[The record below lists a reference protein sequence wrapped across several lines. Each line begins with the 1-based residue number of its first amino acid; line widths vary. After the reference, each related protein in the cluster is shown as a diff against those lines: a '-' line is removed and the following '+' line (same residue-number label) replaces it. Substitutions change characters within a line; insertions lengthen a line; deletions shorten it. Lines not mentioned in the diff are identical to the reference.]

1 MPFKQLKLC
10 AAFMILIAQQH
21 AQAWNQEMIWVGDTD
36 FPTSIQYTGPSGG
49 IARVSIPPERIG
61 QSVLTYCWSSYPYD
75 ASVQYTTALPATTLP
90 PKVII
95 NGIDVPIE
103 VSVTDGVVIKYNE
116 FITLV
121 RKTQVVPNEQ
131 SNTIKGGR
139 CQNLGTVY
147 DVPSSSQRMNLE
159 MLIPSSLPAGNYTG
173 EIRMKRGLMVTYSNE
188 PGEGNVMSDFLVSST
203 LGGGSNTIIPYNI
216 QITGVCT
223 VGPQNVSLRHGYLNP
238 ATGPENEVTAEV
250 QAFCTSD
257 SSLKLSLIA
266 ISPGSESYGGGI
278 SVGLGKGWNS
288 LLRIINPVDGS
299 EGSAVDVSVQ
309 ANKPVSLTLNSTLK
323 STSAS
328 ATGTLNGVA
337 VLQASFN

>member
-21 AQAWNQEMIWVGDTD
+21 AQAWNQEMIWVGDKD

-49 IARVSIPPERIG
+49 IARATIPAEQIG
-61 QSVLTYCWSSYPYD
+61 QSVLAYCWSSYPVD
-75 ASVQYTTALPATTLP
+75 ASVEYTTALPAASLP

-121 RKTQVVPNEQ
+121 RKTQDVPTQQ

-173 EIRMKRGLMVTYSNE
+173 EIRMKRGLMVTYSNV
-188 PGEGNVMSDFLVSST
+188 PEGNFMSDFLVSST

-288 LLRIINPVDGS
+288 LLRIINPADGS